1 MLWYTILV
9 EVLCTMVPEIASS
22 HEILFVFLMD
32 CKMMSLTFNR
42 KIIIWVII
50 KGRFTDSFNND
61 WKFLKLPQKDG
72 LSELEAEKPDF
83 NDSNWESVTLPH
95 TWNAVDGCD
104 GWSGI
109 DEGGEHYYRGIG
121 GYRKSYFFDSDRF
134 ADKEIFLEFEGANTV
149 TELYVNGA
157 SAGIHEGGY
166 SAFRFDIT
174 EYVKLDEENI
184 IAVKVSNAPTDYI
197 APITNQGDFTKMG
210 GIYRDVTLISVSK
223 THIDLMDYGSSGIY
237 ITPKNITADT
247 AAVDILVKL
256 ANNGQTEENI
266 TVKAEVYD
274 MKSGIAAQAES
285 NAVIPAGINTDA
297 DKVELF
303 INGVSV
309 GAVERSSLDP
319 LYSTV
324 FTWDNI
330 SINQDEENQ
339 IKAAAVFSDGK
350 TLEDTAVWTGIYVEP
365 EPVEENIALGKS
377 IVLSASASSR
387 RRP

>member
-61 WKFLKLPQKDG
+61 WKFLKLTQKDG

-83 NDSNWESVTLPH
+83 NDSNWKSVTLPH
-95 TWNAVDGCD
+95 TWNTVDGCD

-134 ADKEIFLEFEGANTV
+134 ADKEIFLEFEGANTI

-184 IAVKVSNAPTDYI
+184 IAVKV
-197 APITNQGDFTKMG
+197 
-210 GIYRDVTLISVSK
+210 
-223 THIDLMDYGSSGIY
+223 
-237 ITPKNITADT
+237 
-247 AAVDILVKL
+247 
-256 ANNGQTEENI
+256 
-266 TVKAEVYD
+266 
-274 MKSGIAAQAES
+274 S

-339 IKAAAVFSDGK
+339 IKAVAVFSDGK

-365 EPVEENIALGKS
+365 EPFEENIALGKS